1 MLAQDR
7 PVGFFEYFT
16 ADGGAAGQIAD
27 IVRVIES
34 EPSAV
39 ACNALMIDAEQQQTG
54 FARLGLDPGV
64 GREGGGQTGKLGF
77 AAQLG
82 IEPIECVQ
90 NAGHQVVMGGQRL
103 GGVQNGASVQIDQ
116 DGIGRGAAGVD
127 ANADTHGMLPL
138 PVFRYR

>member
-7 PVGFFEYFT
+7 PVGLFEHLT
-16 ADGGAAGQIAD
+16 ADSGAAGQIAD

-34 EPSAV
+34 EPGAV
-39 ACNALMIDAEQQQTG
+39 ARDALMIDAEQQQTG
-54 FARLGLDPGV
+54 FTRLGLDTGV
-64 GREGGGQTGKLGF
+64 GRKGGGQTCKFSF
-77 AAQLG
+77 AEQFG

-103 GGVQNGASVQIDQ
+103 GSVQNGAGVQIDQ

-127 ANADTHGMLPL
+127 ANADTHSTFAPSR
-138 PVFRYR
+138 FQI